1 MSVTVE
7 VVDSAHPFQSNAQ
20 PILGTETPK
29 QLTSTA
35 VGHHPFAGKLKAV
48 FLLFL
53 INAIIFSVFL
63 VDLRR

>member
-7 VVDSAHPFQSNAQ
+7 VVDSAHLVQSNAQ
-20 PILGTETPK
+20 PILGLETPK

-35 VGHHPFAGKLKAV
+35 VGHHPFAEKLKAV

-53 INAIIFSVFL
+53 VQRNNFERFG